1 MQSAS
6 PYSAASP
13 DRGFDVYVY
22 YIEGIRQFMRTRGSV
37 HDARVPLAYIYID
50 LGNPFRKDEYLEE
63 CEQEYPQKDLPS
75 RIPRGIPLM

>member
-1 MQSAS
+1 MCNLQALIRPQARIGALMS
-6 PYSAASP
+6 
-13 DRGFDVYVY
+13 VY

-37 HDARVPLAYIYID
+37 HDARVPLAYIYTD
-50 LGNPFRKDEYLEE
+50 QGNPFRKDEYLE